1 MSHRDRGYVV
11 SAAAGGIGTELVG
24 QLLADGAS
32 VVACDI
38 SGRRLEALAGK
49 MASIDSANASRLFTI
64 KTDVAE
70 ESGVAQ
76 VVELAARKLP
86 ALHGIA
92 NIAGGIA
99 GIGENLIDRPLA
111 EITLDEFRQTCRLNL
126 ETTFLMSRAFA
137 AVLAPRGYGKIVN
150 VASLAAFGNFD
161 HMGNAAYDAAKAG
174 VVGLT
179 QTLARSLGPSGIRVN
194 VVAPGS
200 VFTERVRQA
209 FSPEFIEAQRQRI
222 PLHVLTGPQDVAA
235 VLAFLLSPQSDQV
248 TGEVI
253 RVSGGLR

>member
-1 MSHRDRGYVV
+1 MSHAGRGYVV

-32 VVACDI
+32 VLACDI
-38 SGRRLEALAGK
+38 SGRRLEALAARQG
-49 MASIDSANASRLFTI
+49 ANASRLFTI
-64 KTDVAE
+64 KADVADE
-70 ESGVAQ
+70 GGVAQ
-76 VVELAARKLP
+76 VVHLASQKLP
-86 ALHGIA
+86 ALHGLA

-111 EITLDEFRQTCRLNL
+111 DITLDEFRQTSRLNL

-137 AVLAPRGYGKIVN
+137 AILAKNGYGKIVN

-174 VVGLT
+174 VIGLT
-179 QTLARSLGPSGIRVN
+179 QTLSRSLGPSGIRVN
-194 VVAPGS
+194 VVAPGT
-200 VFTERVRQA
+200 VFTERVQQA
-209 FSPEFIEAQRQRI
+209 FSPAFIEAQRQRI
-222 PLHVLTGPQDVAA
+222 PLQVLTGPQDVAA
-235 VLAFLLSPQSDQV
+235 VLAFLLSPQSDQI

>member
-1 MSHRDRGYVV
+1 MNTPHSDRGYVV
-11 SAAAGGIGTELVG
+11 SAAAGGIGTELVT
-24 QLLADGAS
+24 QLLAGGAS
-32 VVACDI
+32 VLACDI
-38 SGRRLEALAGK
+38 SGRRLDALTAKQG
-49 MASIDSANASRLFTI
+49 AHASRLVTL
-64 KTDVAE
+64 KVDVGDEA
-70 ESGVAQ
+70 GVAQ
-76 VVELAARKLP
+76 VVELASRKLP
-86 ALHGIA
+86 AVHGLA

-99 GIGENLIDRPLA
+99 GIGENLIDKPLA

-137 AVLAPRGYGKIVN
+137 AVFAPRRYGKIVN

-174 VVGLT
+174 VIGLT

-200 VFTERVRQA
+200 VFTERVQQA
-209 FSPEFIEAQRQRI
+209 FSAEFIEGQRRRI
-222 PLHVLTGPQDVAA
+222 PLQVLTGPQDVAS
-235 VLAFLLSPQSDQV
+235 VLAFLLSPHSDQV